1 MLFLNT
7 NQNSA
12 KLSNFII
19 FVWHDLGLQCPLYQ
33 GLNCCEDQLT
43 VSLRVC
49 TCILM
54 YTLLKNSTRETM
66 HTQSYVSDIPLSASG
81 N

>member
-19 FVWHDLGLQCPLYQ
+19 FVWNDLGLQCPLYQ

-49 TCILM
+49 MCILM
-54 YTLLKNSTRETM
+54 LKNSTRETM
-66 HTQSYVSDIPLSASG
+66 HTQSYVSGIPLSASG